1 LRLGEDLLSGSR
13 GLVVTHD
20 PAAIDVLGRDEE
32 SLVFEI
38 VEQGVEGARRDLV
51 TVAAQL
57 LGHPCAAHRG
67 EGGVVQNVESNCS
80 SKKVA
85 NYVHIESRHRIP

>member
-1 LRLGEDLLSGSR
+1 LSLGEDLLSGSR
-13 GLVVTHD
+13 GLVVTQD

-32 SLVFEI
+32 SLVFE
-38 VEQGVEGARRDLV
+38 VVKEGVESARRDLV

-57 LGHPCAAHRG
+57 LGHPCTAHRA

-80 SKKVA
+80 SEKIA
-85 NYVHIESRHRIP
+85 DYVHIESRHRIP